1 MGAAPPT
8 GVCSSP
14 PSRMGDR
21 GAVAGTAVKRDV
33 RSLVG
38 VLGPPAGAGAAAGP
52 ELYEQVTH
60 WPRGIP
66 IMGPW
71 CRTVNAVAAATE
83 AAHPGLQF
91 AGIWRGGIGVTD
103 ALRRG
108 LAAGEALAV

>member
-1 MGAAPPT
+1 
-8 GVCSSP
+8 
-14 PSRMGDR
+14 MGDR

-52 ELYEQVTH
+52 ELYEKVTH